1 MNNSFRFGGM
11 PEQVVTYEGMPAA
24 AGASPPA

>member
-11 PEQVVTYEGMPAA
+11 PERVVEYNGMPAA
-24 AGASPPA
+24 ADASPPA